1 MPLDSLMSPARSPQ
15 RVFRHGDDRACG
27 FARSVL
33 SRWFFAIAIVSASSQ
48 SLVLAAVDDSAER
61 EFFEKR
67 IRPILVVECR
77 DCHGPEVQEGGLRVD
92 RRESLLSGGDSG
104 PAIVPGDS
112 ASSLLWQSIAHRHP
126 DFAMPE
132 GRPKL
137 ADRIIDDV
145 AAWIDRGAFD
155 PRDEEETTGEP
166 TDDDRRRLLEARAAA
181 SWSLREVRDQ
191 VTPTTIDRQWP
202 DGSVDAFLLD
212 RLERTGLAPA
222 PDAPPHVWLRRV
234 WFALVGLPPDE
245 RDAESFVD
253 DRRPDARVRMVDRL
267 LASPAFGERWGR
279 HWMDLMRYADSYG
292 HEQDFEIP
300 YAWRYREWLVRAWDA
315 DLAYDRFVT
324 EHLAGDLVDVPR
336 LDPTGTF
343 DESPAGTGWWFLHQA
358 THAPVDP
365 VLDEAD
371 RIDNQLD
378 VLGKAFLGS
387 TIGCARCHDH
397 KFDPFS
403 TRDYYALAGFLRA
416 SRQEIAFFDD
426 QGVLTE
432 MARAAR
438 DRRRAA
444 EQRLDD
450 ALRDLDAAG
459 TNEIAPIWNAVAT
472 LADSIDDA
480 SLDRMANELGI
491 TRPQFDR
498 WRLTYRAASEQ
509 PMLHPLG
516 PFVARADDV
525 SLLPAPSSAVDAID
539 ARPEVHR
546 PLGPIRT
553 SDWFASGDAFRVDD
567 PRATTW
573 RFDGERLELLPA
585 SIAHSGLVA
594 DGLQGVLRSPTF
606 VLSER
611 FLHLRVGGVR
621 GKVKLVIARY
631 ALRDVNPLLFGET
644 LQEVDTAGRT
654 EWRTLGHEIGR
665 YRGLPAYLELIDEG
679 TGYVRLDEV
688 VLSSSDRPPRPA
700 RVADAS
706 AADDLSVGERLAAVV
721 ARGLRSRL
729 DSNAERESAGQITDE
744 SRGDEPS
751 ADERQAEA
759 VLAALVAAG
768 LWGDALTEAVASV
781 GAIIPADRYP
791 LPQRRL
797 AITDGSVEPSWLWRR
812 GDHRQPVEPV
822 ERQLP
827 SVFPHLVDPS
837 ELAGSGRLELA
848 RALTAPENPLLHRVF
863 VNRVWGQLF
872 GSALVPTV
880 DDFGAMGRPPT
891 HPELLDHLTTTFR
904 NDETSMKGLIR
915 RLCLSRAFGMASG
928 RQHSIAEQLDA
939 PNELRHRATIRRL
952 EGEALRDALLAVS
965 GTLDR
970 RRFGPSVPTYLT
982 EFMGDPSWL
991 TGRGIGSGP
1000 LDGDRRRS
1008 IWLETRRNFLSPWMI
1023 TFDLPVPDT
1032 TVGRRNASNVPAQAL
1047 AMLNDPFVRQQA
1059 ERLARDLMVTEPED
1073 PRRRLE
1079 RAYLRLVGR
1088 RATADELEHWIRF
1101 AAGQGALLGSDEPT
1115 GANDPQVWTEVCH
1128 TLFLLQEFSH
1138 VE

>member
-1 MPLDSLMSPARSPQ
+1 M
-15 RVFRHGDDRACG
+15 
-27 FARSVL
+27 
-33 SRWFFAIAIVSASSQ
+33 IAIV
-48 SLVLAAVDDSAER
+48 LAWSPSVVHATDDDSAER

-92 RRESLLSGGDSG
+92 RRESLLSGGVSG
-104 PAIVPGDS
+104 PAIIPGDA
-112 ASSLLWQSIAHRHP
+112 ASSLLWQTIAHRHP
-126 DFAMPE
+126 EFAMPE

-155 PRDEEETTGEP
+155 PRGREETAAEP
-166 TDDDRRRLLEARAAA
+166 TEEDRRHLIEARAAS
-181 SWSLREVRDQ
+181 SWSLAPVIDH
-191 VTPTTIDRQWP
+191 VTPATIDRPWP
-202 DGSVDAFLLD
+202 DGPVDAFLLE
-212 RLERTGLAPA
+212 RLERNGLAPA
-222 PDAPPHVWLRRV
+222 PDAAPYVWLRRV
-234 WFALVGLPPDE
+234 SLALVGLPPDE
-245 RDAESFVD
+245 HDAESFVD
-253 DRRPDARVRMVDRL
+253 DRRPDARVRVVDRL

-315 DLAYDRFVT
+315 DLSYDRFVT
-324 EHLAGDLVDVPR
+324 EHLAGDLVDSPR
-336 LDPTGTF
+336 LDPTGSF
-343 DESPAGTGWWFLHQA
+343 DESPSGTGWWFLHQA

-397 KFDPFS
+397 KFDPFT

-416 SRQEIAFFDD
+416 SRRELAFFDD
-426 QGVLTE
+426 RGALTE

-438 DRRRAA
+438 DRRREA

-450 ALRDLDAAG
+450 ALRRLDAAG
-459 TNEIAPIWNAVAT
+459 TDRIARIWNAVSAV
-472 LADSIDDA
+472 ADPIDDT
-480 SLDRMANELGI
+480 SLDRMADDLGI
-491 TRPQFDR
+491 TRSRFER
-498 WRLTYRAASEQ
+498 WRQTYRAASEQ
-509 PMLHPLG
+509 PSLHPLG
-516 PFVARADDV
+516 PYVVRTAQ
-525 SLLPAPSSAVDAID
+525 PIPSPTVKSAEERTV
-539 ARPEVHR
+539 VHR
-546 PLGPIRT
+546 PLGPIRMR
-553 SDWFASGDAFRVDD
+553 DWFASGEAFRIDD
-567 PRATTW
+567 PQSTPW
-573 RFDGERLELLPA
+573 RFDGDLLELLPA
-585 SIAHSGLVA
+585 STAHSGIVA

-606 VLSER
+606 VLTEP

-621 GKVKLVIARY
+621 GRVKLVIARY

-644 LQEVDTAGRT
+644 LQEIDTAGRT
-654 EWRTLGHEIGR
+654 EWRTLGHEVGR

-688 VLSSSDRPPRPA
+688 VLSSSDRPP
-700 RVADAS
+700 S
-706 AADDLSVGERLAAVV
+706 ALRADDAPYRDLSTATGAAEDDDVSVGERLAAVAAV
-721 ARGLRSRL
+721 GLRSRL
-729 DSNAERESAGQITDE
+729 DSI
-744 SRGDEPS
+744 
-751 ADERQAEA
+751 ADERSSEERHAEA
-759 VLAALVAAG
+759 VLAALTDEG
-768 LWGDALTEAVASV
+768 LWGDELTEAVASV
-781 GAIIPADRYP
+781 GAVVPADRYP
-791 LPQRRL
+791 PPQRRL

-822 ERQLP
+822 ERQVP
-827 SVFPHLVDPS
+827 SVFSPHLDPD
-837 ELAGSGRLELA
+837 ELSGSGRLELA
-848 RALTAPENPLLHRVF
+848 RALTDPENPLLHRVF

-872 GSALVPTV
+872 GAAIVPTV

-904 NDETSMKGLIR
+904 SDATSMKGLIR
-915 RLCLSRAFGMASG
+915 RLSLSRAFGMASG
-928 RQHSIAEQLDA
+928 RGHSVAEQLDA
-939 PNELRHRATIRRL
+939 PNELRHRASIRRL

-965 GTLDR
+965 GSLDR
-970 RRFGPSVPTYLT
+970 RRFGPSVPTHLT

-1000 LDGDRRRS
+1000 LDGHRRRS

-1047 AMLNDPFVRQQA
+1047 AMLNDPFVLQQA
-1059 ERLARDLMVTEPED
+1059 ERLARDLMASEPED

-1088 RATADELEHWIRF
+1088 RATEVELEHWLRF
-1101 AAGQGALLGSDEPT
+1101 AAGQGALLGSDDPT
-1115 GANDPQVWTEVCH
+1115 GLSDPRVWTELCH